1 MGRLAVAIGC
11 IIVIAAGGILNLLF
25 TSSLCND
32 MLSQI
37 EISRRQV
44 ERTGTDDAHA
54 LAQAADLWNRRSVY
68 LSAFIGHDRIDD
80 VTTSYRRA
88 LAFARQESFDEYL
101 AELLELEALVRVVRD
116 FDRPTFRSIL

>member
-44 ERTGTDDAHA
+44 EQLILQYRPT
-54 LAQAADLWNRRSVY
+54 LLFVE
-68 LSAFIGHDRIDD
+68 HDRAFC
-80 VTTSYRRA
+80 RA
-88 LAFARQESFDEYL
+88 VATRTLPLGGA
-101 AELLELEALVRVVRD
+101 
-116 FDRPTFRSIL
+116 